1 MEHHIQDILKQP
13 LFQIPDVS
21 LCELGESLKPWNPQA
36 TGMPKVSPEV
46 LRWARET
53 ASLPIETAASA
64 VIGGTRALDRLQA
77 IEEGTV
83 EPTRNQLL
91 AMAKR
96 YHRPLLTFY
105 LAKPPAPAER
115 THDFRRTPDRASAPE
130 AMLEA
135 LIRDMRARQGL
146 IRAAL
151 EESDEAEALPFVGA
165 LPNFEGVEAL
175 ADGIIQTWK
184 IDLARFRGA
193 KSVDDAFKSL
203 RESVERS
210 GVFVILQGNL
220 GHHTTNISANVF
232 RGFTLVDPI
241 VPFIV
246 INETDARSAWSFTLL
261 HELGHL
267 LIGQS
272 GISGYDSDE
281 VVEKLC
287 DEAAAFI
294 LLGPEGTKEIRIG
307 PNISFEESVRAVSYF
322 ADTRKV
328 SRKMVAYNLMA
339 VGTINAA
346 AYARMAI
353 RFDEDRIREAQS
365 RPKSGG
371 GGDYFVTRRHRIG
384 ASLIRVVDRL
394 VATE

>member
-1 MEHHIQDILKQP
+1 
-13 LFQIPDVS
+13 
-21 LCELGESLKPWNPQA
+21 
-36 TGMPKVSPEV
+36 MPKVSPEV
-46 LRWARET
+46 LRWARES
-53 ASLPIETAASA
+53 AGLPIEVAAPA
-64 VIGGTRALDRLQA
+64 IIGGARALERLHA
-77 IEEGTV
+77 MEEGAL

-105 LAKPPAPAER
+105 LANPPAPAER
-115 THDFRRTPDRASAPE
+115 THDFRRTPNREDGPE
-130 AMLEA
+130 AILEA

-151 EESDEAEALPFVGA
+151 EESDEDETLPFVGA
-165 LPNFEGVEAL
+165 LPNLEGVESL
-175 ADGIIQTWK
+175 AANIISTWQLD
-184 IDLARFRGA
+184 IARFRDA
-193 KSVDDAFKSL
+193 KSVDDAFRSL

-232 RGFTLVDPI
+232 RGFTLVDPV

-267 LIGQS
+267 LMGQS

-281 VVEKLC
+281 AVEKLC
-287 DEAAAFI
+287 DQAAAHI
-294 LLGPEGTKEIRIG
+294 LLQGGGTEEVRIG
-307 PNISFEESVRAVSYF
+307 PEVSFEEAVRAVSYF
-322 ADTRKV
+322 ADSRKV
-328 SRKMVAYNLMA
+328 SRKMVAYNLLA
-339 VGTINAA
+339 VSTINAA
-346 AYARMAI
+346 AYARMSI
-353 RFDEDRIREAQS
+353 RFDEERIRDAQA
-365 RPKSGG
+365 RQKSGG

-384 ASLIRVVDRL
+384 AGSIRVVDRL
-394 VATE
+394 VATGNLTSVKAGQVLGVQPTAVGRMTTPSRAA